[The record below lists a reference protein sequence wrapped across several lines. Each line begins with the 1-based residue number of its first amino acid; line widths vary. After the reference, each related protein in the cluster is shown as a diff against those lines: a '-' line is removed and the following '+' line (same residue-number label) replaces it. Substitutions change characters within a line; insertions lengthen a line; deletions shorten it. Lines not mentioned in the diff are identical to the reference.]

1 MMERT
6 SNENFLYIAALVS
19 LGTLLA
25 GTVLFPDTY
34 ASVDGHIGPVRVSAL
49 SVLLAVA
56 APSISLYAFTRRRE
70 LTIRTLDIFFVA
82 FLVYIFMREALS
94 ASQENGGALLTLAYA
109 AYAFLLYYGMAVV
122 GQGKNAL
129 RVIITLLIYLVI
141 VISAYALLEFFLNN
155 DFLFGDLVQEKIP
168 DPGRGYFRA
177 GSSLGHPVV
186 MGLFLVQAMPFLLY
200 KYALVR
206 PGGKKYMWVGII
218 VMAFLALEMS
228 MTKGAWISGGILG
241 VIAIVWLWRKK
252 SARKPMIV
260 VLVAISLALTVLT
273 FCYRDMLEAGVT
285 SETRSK
291 ESVVPRLYIWKR
303 VPAGIAENP
312 VFGAGMWQGVSQL
325 YALQPVD
332 PWITKPPIAI
342 DNQYMTLIVEQG
354 VTGLL
359 LAMAVFFTIGRQ
371 AWKLMRARSSHATWA
386 ALIAASLCA
395 VLINAMTFDSLMNWP
410 NMVVFW
416 LLAGALRALTELSHK
431 GKAGYVPPL
440 SGA

>member
-25 GTVLFPDTY
+25 GTVLFPDTF
-34 ASVDGHIGPVRVSAL
+34 ASVDRHIGPVRVSAL

-168 DPGRGYFRA
+168 D
-177 GSSLGHPVV
+177 
-186 MGLFLVQAMPFLLY
+186 
-200 KYALVR
+200 
-206 PGGKKYMWVGII
+206 
-218 VMAFLALEMS
+218 
-228 MTKGAWISGGILG
+228 
-241 VIAIVWLWRKK
+241 
-252 SARKPMIV
+252 
-260 VLVAISLALTVLT
+260 
-273 FCYRDMLEAGVT
+273 
-285 SETRSK
+285 
-291 ESVVPRLYIWKR
+291 
-303 VPAGIAENP
+303 
-312 VFGAGMWQGVSQL
+312 
-325 YALQPVD
+325 
-332 PWITKPPIAI
+332 
-342 DNQYMTLIVEQG
+342 
-354 VTGLL
+354 
-359 LAMAVFFTIGRQ
+359 
-371 AWKLMRARSSHATWA
+371 
-386 ALIAASLCA
+386 
-395 VLINAMTFDSLMNWP
+395 
-410 NMVVFW
+410 
-416 LLAGALRALTELSHK
+416 
-431 GKAGYVPPL
+431 
-440 SGA
+440 